1 MSVTKT
7 ASYFLSK
14 FQPHGYFHENET
26 NFFTVLTSPEL
37 LKLVENVCD
46 LLSGEEF
53 SRDKW
58 FKLT

>member
-1 MSVTKT
+1 MLVTFCQS
-7 ASYFLSK
+7 SYH
-14 FQPHGYFHENET
+14 PHGYFRENEA

-53 SRDKW
+53 SGDKW